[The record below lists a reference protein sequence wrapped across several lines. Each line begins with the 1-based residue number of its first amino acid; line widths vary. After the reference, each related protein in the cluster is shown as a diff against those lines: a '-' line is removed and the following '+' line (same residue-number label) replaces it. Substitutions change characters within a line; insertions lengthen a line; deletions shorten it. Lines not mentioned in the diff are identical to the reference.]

1 MTKPKRTT
9 KRTTQPTTGTPDCG
23 IGCYWD
29 LCDQYQVWTVKE
41 GLLGLGCA
49 AEHVQD
55 ESLTE
60 EQRAWLRGFVE
71 RCELAERWEAELCS
85 RLSLDKPERLRQ
97 YSVRLD
103 DSAESPLLSFAM
115 VNDATPEVI
124 EALFPVDFAS
134 VDGRIRLVARVVNET
149 GADPWY
155 RCICGND
162 PERDGFSAS
171 DSNGALQIVE
181 GGGPSEAWDGRH
193 YRCNSCGAYF
203 DHDQTDLVV
212 VGRAVPT
219 NHRDT

>member
-1 MTKPKRTT
+1 MNQNREKAYRAHAPS
-9 KRTTQPTTGTPDCG
+9 PDLCG

-41 GLLGLGCA
+41 GLLDLSCA

-60 EQRAWLRGFVE
+60 AQRAWLRGFVE
-71 RCELAERWEAELCS
+71 RCELAERWEAALCS
-85 RLSLDKPERLRQ
+85 RLSLDEPERLRQ

-103 DSAESPLLSFAM
+103 DSSESPLLSFAM
-115 VNDATPEVI
+115 VNEATPEVI

-134 VDGRIRLVARVVNET
+134 VDSQIRLVARVANET
-149 GADPWY
+149 GADPWW

-162 PERDGFSAS
+162 PEHDGFSAS
-171 DSNGALQIVE
+171 DSNGALQIIE

-193 YRCNSCGAYF
+193 SRCNSCGAYF
-203 DHDQTDLVV
+203 DQTDLVV
-212 VGRAVPT
+212 VGRATSSDQVV
-219 NHRDT
+219 